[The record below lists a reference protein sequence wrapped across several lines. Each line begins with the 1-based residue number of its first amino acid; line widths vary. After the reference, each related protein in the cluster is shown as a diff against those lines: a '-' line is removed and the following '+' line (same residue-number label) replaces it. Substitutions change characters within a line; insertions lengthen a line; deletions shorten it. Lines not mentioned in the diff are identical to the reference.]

1 MLIVGVEKRVD
12 FYALLLMWQMYRV
25 QFNPVYEVVVSVD
38 KMAMLEY
45 WTGPKTEYA
54 FPKSVD
60 WEYKTDTDLY
70 EFAKVA
76 NVLPFLFSTNV
87 FSMSDLIC

>member
-1 MLIVGVEKRVD
+1 
-12 FYALLLMWQMYRV
+12 MYYV

-76 NVLPFLFSTNV
+76 NVLSFLFSTNV
-87 FSMSDLIC
+87 FSMSDRIC